1 MTTHAQRRTVS
12 PRSALGVVSRAA
24 SRWEGTPIPPCCR
37 GPRSED
43 RGQKT
48 PEGKND
54 VSAGSEPRRREWTG
68 VRGNGLAVWR
78 PVPRVRTAKPAT
90 RRAATLKCHAHTHPR
105 PPRRRGRDRDVCP
118 APQPPPTGHRHASM
132 SQPLRVA
139 GIAGTQQ
146 HRDRPGSCAWAQPP
160 GPAGAWP
167 RGPEC
172 LLGAAATLRASG
184 EPTPGTI
191 ATSRPPRE
199 PSPPRDATPLLISTI
214 AVDGKRFSLDYG
226 TFIRVRRAFSP
237 TSTTRSTGRTS
248 AGGRAAPNPGR

>member
-1 MTTHAQRRTVS
+1 
-12 PRSALGVVSRAA
+12 
-24 SRWEGTPIPPCCR
+24 
-37 GPRSED
+37 
-43 RGQKT
+43 
-48 PEGKND
+48 
-54 VSAGSEPRRREWTG
+54 
-68 VRGNGLAVWR
+68 
-78 PVPRVRTAKPAT
+78 
-90 RRAATLKCHAHTHPR
+90 PR

-160 GPAGAWP
+160 DPAGSWP
-167 RGPEC
+167 RESEY

-226 TFIRVRRAFSP
+226 TFIRVRRRRLRAPATSRTPPGSP
-237 TSTTRSTGRTS
+237 APPGPAWPPASGGRCPGPGASPAGGSTTPADAPRPARSPGRT
-248 AGGRAAPNPGR
+248 PPP